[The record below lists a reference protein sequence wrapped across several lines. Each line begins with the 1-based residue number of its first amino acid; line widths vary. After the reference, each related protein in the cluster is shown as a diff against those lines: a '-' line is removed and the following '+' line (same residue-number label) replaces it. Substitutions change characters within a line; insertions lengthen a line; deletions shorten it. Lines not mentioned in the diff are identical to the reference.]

1 MFIEKSP
8 CVYRRIA
15 ALTAVMMVAALV
27 LAACGGDS
35 KKSGAQIDWK
45 PGTPPAPALAA
56 LTPAADQ
63 AAAAPTAITT
73 AVPAAAQTQETTTTE
88 SAPPATPDQQSA
100 ASQTEHSG
108 EPLSEAQL
116 KKLQPNEL
124 GVVPVL
130 EYHNFTTDPKE
141 KNQYTRSIDEFKKDL
156 GWLYDHD
163 FYVIPLRDLF
173 LDQISAPA
181 GKHPV
186 ALTFDDSTVGQFR
199 YLVQADGSLK
209 IDPNS
214 AVGVMEAFYAEHP
227 DFGRGGWFG
236 VLPKG
241 CFDWQ
246 GTKPV
251 EKDQVDLC
259 DDKLKFLLANGY
271 EIGDHTLNHK
281 DLLHVD
287 DATFKKEVGGGILAL
302 KKIVPDADIDI
313 LAMPLGNYPDNG
325 KNKAQMD
332 MLANGFTYEGEQI
345 KLLGCLMVG
354 ADPAVPPVSTDWDP
368 VWVPRIQAFDTV
380 DEYGSSAFWF
390 AAFESNPARLY
401 TSDGNPNTI
410 TLPDQLPQMLDGTFN
425 REVAASTG
433 KQVITYNATTG
444 VVG

>member
-1 MFIEKSP
+1 
-8 CVYRRIA
+8 
-15 ALTAVMMVAALV
+15 MVVATLV
-27 LAACGGDS
+27 LASRAGGRTERS
-35 KKSGAQIDWK
+35 AQIEWK
-45 PGTPPAPALAA
+45 PGTPPVPAMAA
-56 LTPAADQ
+56 LTPATDQ
-63 AAAAPTAITT
+63 VVAATPTITTDQVAAVAPTATGPT
-73 AVPAAAQTQETTTTE
+73 CSAPGDAQTRN
-88 SAPPATPDQQSA
+88 PPPTAIPGQQPV
-100 ASQTEHSG
+100 ASNKDVNG
-108 EPLSEAQL
+108 EPLTEAQL

-130 EYHNFTTDPKE
+130 EYHNFTTDPSEKE
-141 KNQYTRSIDEFKKDL
+141 QYTRTIGDFQCDL
-156 GWLYDHD
+156 EWLYAHD

-173 LDQISAPA
+173 LDQINAPA

-186 ALTFDDSTVGQFR
+186 ALTFDDSTIGQFR
-199 YLVQADGSLK
+199 YLAQPDGSLK

-246 GTKPV
+246 GTKPI

-302 KKIVPDADIDI
+302 KKIVPDAQIDI

-332 MLANGFTYEGEQI
+332 MLKNGFTYEGQQI

-354 ADPAVPPVSTDWDP
+354 ADPAPPPVSTDWDP
-368 VWVPRIQAFDTV
+368 VWVPRIQAFDAI
-380 DEYGSSAFWF
+380 DEWGSSAFWF

-425 REVAASTG
+425 REVATSTG

-444 VVG
+444 KIG